1 MYKIIFALK
10 LWFSFLG
17 LVFLGAFSLSILEN
31 QTRSLNDVLSFA
43 AIVLILCFA
52 GSILTVPVFYM
63 GMTWVERHQNW
74 TNHDRFVGLF
84 GINVA
89 NILAHYAGLILVLF
103 VIKDG
108 FTDFA
113 FLIFMLYFA
122 AMLIGFVLIFLF
134 SKNLVWNNA
143 ATNSPSNTA
152 AQATTILDT
161 HIEPMYS
168 NPAQQQDI
176 LFYNPL
182 IMNNL
187 NANTV
192 VLNDENQANSSNEN
206 AYIVE
211 NDNTNEGNNE
221 TTNGSDSNTDDRSFE
236 QNNVESNDS
245 SSFDSS
251 SFENTSSFDSGS
263 SSDSSSSSYD
273 SSSSSDSGS
282 SSSFD
287 SGSSDF

>member
-1 MYKIIFALK
+1 LAV
-10 LWFSFLG
+10 
-17 LVFLGAFSLSILEN
+17 LVAG
-31 QTRSLNDVLSFA
+31 
-43 AIVLILCFA
+43 LCFA

-63 GMTWVERHQNW
+63 GMTWVERRQNW
-74 TNHDRFVGLF
+74 TNYDRFVGLF

-89 NILAHYAGLILVLF
+89 NILAHYTGLILVLF
-103 VIKDG
+103 VIKDI
-108 FTDFA
+108 FIDFA

-122 AMLIGFVLIFLF
+122 AMLIGFVLIFLLV
-134 SKNLVWNNA
+134 KNLVWNNPT
-143 ATNSPSNTA
+143 TNSPSNTA

-161 HIEPMYS
+161 HIEPLYS

-182 IMNNL
+182 IMNDL
-187 NANTV
+187 NTSAAVSN
-192 VLNDENQANSSNEN
+192 NENQANSSSEN

-245 SSFDSS
+245 SSFD
-251 SFENTSSFDSGS
+251 
-263 SSDSSSSSYD
+263 
-273 SSSSSDSGS
+273 GS
-282 SSSFD
+282 SSSID